1 MRTTIQI
8 DDSTYDIV
16 RSIAHQNK
24 FGISKT
30 IQMLLLRGLGSK
42 TSGNDGEL
50 STDALTG
57 FPVFASKHSVT
68 EEDVRRL
75 EDET

>member
-30 IQMLLLRGLGSK
+30 VQMLLLRGLGAQMSVN
-42 TSGNDGEL
+42 GVEL
-50 STDALTG
+50 STDDLTG
-57 FPVFASKHSVT
+57 FPLFTSKQVVT
-68 EEDVRRL
+68 EEDIRRL

>member
-30 IQMLLLRGLGSK
+30 IQMLLLRGLGEN
-42 TSGNDGEL
+42 TSGSDAGL

-57 FPVFASKHSVT
+57 FPVFASKHTVT

>member
-30 IQMLLLRGLGSK
+30 IQMLLLRGLGAQMSANG
-42 TSGNDGEL
+42 SEL
-50 STDALTG
+50 STDDLTG
-57 FPVFASKHSVT
+57 FPLFTSKQAVT
-68 EEDVRRL
+68 EEDIRRL
-75 EDET
+75 EDEA

>member
-30 IQMLLLRGLGSK
+30 IQMLLLRGLGAK
-42 TSGNDGEL
+42 TSSNGDEL

-57 FPVFASKHSVT
+57 FPVFA
-68 EEDVRRL
+68 
-75 EDET
+75 

>member
-8 DDSTYDIV
+8 DDSTYEIV

-30 IQMLLLRGLGSK
+30 IQMLLLRGLGAQMSVN
-42 TSGNDGEL
+42 GVEL
-50 STDALTG
+50 STDDLTG
-57 FPVFASKHSVT
+57 FPLFTSKQVVT
-68 EEDVRRL
+68 EEDIRRL
-75 EDET
+75 EDEA